1 MKSRIIALLI
11 TIILILTMASCFVTS
26 RDIHVEISCED
37 FIENP
42 SPSIIRNDFSMEIG
56 DKLYVELCSNPTT
69 GFEWAYEMSGDTAVK
84 EEDHDFE
91 ESGGDVVGAAG
102 KETWTFEA
110 TEKGETIINM
120 EYSQPWEGGIKG
132 EWTYIISVVVE

>member
-1 MKSRIIALLI
+1 MKRRTILVSSLLLL
-11 TIILILTMASCFVTS
+11 TIFMLSCITS
-26 RDIHVEISCED
+26 RDTHVEIPCDD
-37 FIENP
+37 FMEHP
-42 SPSIIRNDFSMEIG
+42 TSTRNDFEIEVG
-56 DKLYVELCSNPTT
+56 DKVYVELCSNPTT
-69 GFEWAYEMSGDTAVK
+69 GFEWSYEMSGDTAVK

-91 ESGGDVVGAAG
+91 EPEGDLVGAAG

-132 EWTYIISVVVE
+132 EWTYIISIVVE